1 MPLCDSRPTE
11 ASGTRIPQSVSESGT
26 QILIVCP
33 SDPKGKPPG
42 HRGFA
47 ARLGPERK
55 GRPEPFSPGRPVVG
69 SCLSP
74 FLQYS
79 RGHLAGRGCFLKTI
93 AVASPGKLGFPTR
106 PHLAASES
114 TDGAV
119 MRSPSHRA
127 ASRQSMALLAA
138 RDGACQ
144 LEVPLRSAPAVADVR
159 GETSSRISRHW
170 RRERRNG

>member
-1 MPLCDSRPTE
+1 MSRCAHPT
-11 ASGTRIPQSVSESGT
+11 RKESLPG
-26 QILIVCP
+26 IGGL
-33 SDPKGKPPG
+33 PPG
-42 HRGFA
+42 P
-47 ARLGPERK
+47 GPVRK
-55 GRPEPFSPGRPVVG
+55 GRPEPYSPGRPVVG

-127 ASRQSMALLAA
+127 ASRQIMALSAA

-159 GETSSRISRHW
+159 GETTARISRHCGGSGGIG
-170 RRERRNG
+170 EVAEAQSGDS